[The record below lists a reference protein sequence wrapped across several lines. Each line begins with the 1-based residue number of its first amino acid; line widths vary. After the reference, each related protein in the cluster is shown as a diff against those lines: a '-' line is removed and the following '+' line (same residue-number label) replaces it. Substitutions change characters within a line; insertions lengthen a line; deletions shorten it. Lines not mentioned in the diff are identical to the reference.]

1 MPAGRLPQVH
11 HRRADGVHPLS
22 EPVPDHRPGNSAEP
36 REQAGIVTGPGNTC
50 NGFFQHYLYE
60 LVIKTLVQHNLF
72 YMLHQFLQYHVLSD
86 SKPLVSSNQELILR
100 RRVCGS
106 VDAPHLPLSP
116 SRARLPRRAGYV
128 HRFSVSLLNCV
139 LSGLF
144 AAVSGEHV
152 PTRTPAVPG
161 HAEGTKQA

>member
-1 MPAGRLPQVH
+1 M
-11 HRRADGVHPLS
+11 
-22 EPVPDHRPGNSAEP
+22 
-36 REQAGIVTGPGNTC
+36 TGPGNTC
-50 NGFFQHYLYE
+50 NVFFQHYLYE

-139 LSGLF
+139 LSGVF